1 MSRLPS
7 YARLVA
13 GKISRAVSD
22 HQHGAASWREAGS
35 GPPVIFLHGLGG
47 SRLSWAP
54 QLSELSTSFR
64 CIAWDMPGYGH
75 AAPLSPLTYVGIAQ
89 RLVDLLDVLDVEQAN
104 LVGLSFGGMHAIHT
118 ALHHP
123 DRVGRMVLVDS
134 SPAFGMDGT
143 TRQEWTRS
151 RLDAIDRGETPAT
164 IASAVI
170 DSITATPLSGDA
182 RDEVLAGF
190 GEISVDG
197 FRAAVEC
204 LPTNDVR
211 DQLGEL
217 SHRCCVVVG
226 ELDEETPVSY
236 AQVLADG
243 LTNSELHIISGV
255 GHLTPA
261 EAPERFNT
269 IVAEFLGHDAHDQ
282 SRNPTSPT
290 ESEARP

>member
-1 MSRLPS
+1 MLD
-7 YARLVA
+7 LVA
-13 GKISRAVSD
+13 DDISEAVID
-22 HQHGAASWREAGS
+22 HQEGAASWREAGA
-35 GPPVIFLHGLGG
+35 GPPVVFLHGLGG

-54 QLSELSTSFR
+54 QLRALSASFR
-64 CIAWDMPGYGH
+64 CIAWDMPGYGL
-75 AAPLSPLTYVGIAQ
+75 AEPLTPLTYEGIAQ
-89 RLVDLLDVLDVEQAN
+89 RLVDLLDVLDIEQAD
-104 LVGLSFGGMHAIHT
+104 LVGLSFGGMHALHT
-118 ALHHP
+118 ALRHP
-123 DRVGRMVLVDS
+123 HRVGRMVLVDS

-143 TRQEWTRS
+143 TREDWTRS

-170 DSITATPLSGDA
+170 DSITAKPLSGHI

-190 GEISVDG
+190 GEIPVNG

-211 DQLGEL
+211 DQLSEV

-243 LTNSELHIISGV
+243 LPNSEMYVINGV
-255 GHLTPA
+255 GHLTPS
-261 EAPERFNT
+261 EAPDRFNA
-269 IVAEFLGHDAHDQ
+269 IVAAFLERDTHDQ
-282 SRNPTSPT
+282 SRHPTQNL
-290 ESEARP
+290 ESEPQP